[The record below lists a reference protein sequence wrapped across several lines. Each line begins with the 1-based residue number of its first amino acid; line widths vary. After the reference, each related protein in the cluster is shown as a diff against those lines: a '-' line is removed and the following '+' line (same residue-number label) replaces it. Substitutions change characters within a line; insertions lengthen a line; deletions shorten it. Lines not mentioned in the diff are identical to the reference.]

1 MPTILLLA
9 PAALCALSWVGIG
22 SLLPERWLPARE
34 LLGGLTRIAFGST
47 VWSLAL
53 LALGRVGLFNRW
65 LLVALTCVA
74 AVPGAL
80 ALRRVQWPRLGDRLA
95 RVLLLA
101 VAAALVLDLVAATAP
116 PTSADALKYHLAL
129 PKLWLQTGSVG
140 DPFWRWEGFSP
151 SGVEMLF
158 AQGLAL
164 GGGSVAAALHAV
176 LAVLCA
182 LAVYGLGR
190 ELGGPLAGAA
200 AAFLFV
206 LQGIV
211 TWEATS
217 AFIELGLTFY
227 AVLAVWHVLRGAPA
241 WAGFCAGA
249 AAGTKYLG
257 LSVALLVLVGLAVRR
272 RPRELALAFG
282 TMLAA
287 GGAWYLKNLI
297 VTGNPVYPLVF
308 GGKWLTPL
316 TRQQV
321 HDSLHQYGLHQG
333 LWRLPL
339 LPIDLLVHGG
349 AFDRGRYVGTAIFL
363 LAVLALW
370 TQRTRVVLF
379 LWLGALA
386 FVAIWWEESPQ
397 ARFLLPALA
406 VLAAV
411 GGAGAA
417 PWLRTR
423 GVRRGGMV
431 VVLTAAAAV
440 WLVSSVALTRRL
452 LPVTVGAESHAALI
466 QRLTGTYDA
475 LVAARSRVGS
485 GTIGVAGYDSTFNVP
500 GRAISLALPE
510 FDPSLSRP
518 VYLARL
524 ASLHVRAILSSAGP
538 VPELAPVRG
547 CLRRTAVYHARF
559 VTSRSLGHS
568 VPYDLVLYSLL
579 GCQR

>member
-1 MPTILLLA
+1 VPTILLLA

-22 SLLPERWLPARE
+22 SLLPERWLPAEE

-47 VWSLAL
+47 AWSLAL
-53 LALGRVGLFNRW
+53 LALGRVGLFDRW
-65 LLVALTCVA
+65 LIVTLTCLA

-80 ALRRVQWPRLGDRLA
+80 AMRRVRWGRLGDRLS

-101 VAAALVLDLVAATAP
+101 VAAALVLDLVAASAP

-227 AVLAVWHVLRGAPA
+227 AVLAVWHLVRGAPA

-249 AAGTKYLG
+249 ALGTKYLG

-272 RPRELALAFG
+272 RPRELALAGG

-321 HDSLHQYGLHQG
+321 HDSLHQYGLHEG

-370 TQRTRVVLF
+370 THRTRVVLF

-417 PWLRTR
+417 PWLQAS
-423 GVRRGGMV
+423 GVRRV
-431 VVLTAAAAV
+431 ATVAVLAAAAAV

-452 LPVTVGAESHAALI
+452 LPVTVGAESHAAFI

-475 LVAARSRVGS
+475 LVAARARAGP

-510 FDPSLSRP
+510 FDPSLSRTA
-518 VYLARL
+518 YLARL
-524 ASLHVRAILSSAGP
+524 ASLHVRAILSSAGQ

-579 GCQR
+579 GCRR